1 MSKVR
6 FRTDTSNSFFGSFL
20 YDQVV
25 PRDHFLYRLRHEIPW
40 GTICVP
46 LTKIYQGGAEYGP
59 TPYHPEKLL
68 RMLLVAYL
76 FGISERK
83 AEETVRFNLP
93 AKYFVGLGVDELPP
107 EHSTLTVFKNR
118 ATEKLGV
125 GIWDKLFQKTIR
137 IAKRKG
143 IAFGTLQLIDSTHT
157 TADVNEEKDK
167 DRQKKTGKQSRD
179 PDASHSVK
187 KLKSV
192 VSPKG
197 EVMKVNDYIYG
208 YKSHTSMN
216 QENRLITSLKATTA
230 KRNDG
235 QEFISLVKKD
245 KRVGVVKDQS
255 TTPTNNTEYS
265 ADKGYDQGDNHYYL
279 EEHKLFNAII
289 LTKTRKQEKWRLIQ
303 SSPNYQKLI
312 KLRKQIENKFGEEK
326 LHHRFGRCRYLGLKR
341 YKIQAYMTAMAVN
354 VKRILLLT
362 DPNYSPPTPAL
373 CLPT

>member
-6 FRTDTSNSFFGSFL
+6 FRSDTSNSFFGLFL

-25 PRDHFLYRLRHEIPW
+25 PKTHFLYRLRQEIPW
-40 GTICVP
+40 GTIVAP
-46 LTKIYQGGAEYGP
+46 IITAYKGGAEYGP

-76 FGISERK
+76 FGISERRC
-83 AEETVRFNLP
+83 EEMVNDTLS
-93 AKYFVGLGVDELPP
+93 AKYFVGLGVDEAAPD
-107 EHSTLTVFKNR
+107 HSTLTVFKAR
-118 ATEKLGV
+118 ITEKLGV

-137 IAKRKG
+137 IARKKG

-157 TADVNEEKDK
+157 TADVNEESDHK
-167 DRQKKTGKQSRD
+167 RQKKDNKPPRD
-179 PDASHSVK
+179 KDASHTFKHEKQVMTK
-187 KLKSV
+187 
-192 VSPKG
+192 KG
-197 EVMKVNDYIYG
+197 EILKVPERVYG

-235 QEFISLVKKD
+235 KEFISLVKKD
-245 KRVGVVKDQS
+245 VRVGVVKANS
-255 TTPTNNTEYS
+255 TTPTNNTVYS

-289 LTKTRKQEKWRLIQ
+289 LTKTRTQKKWKEMQ
-303 SSPNYQKLI
+303 SSPYYQQLI
-312 KLRKQIENKFGEEK
+312 KLRKQIECKFGEEK
-326 LHHRFGRCRYLGLKR
+326 LHHKFSRCRYLGLRR

-354 VKRILLLT
+354 FKRILLLT
-362 DPNYSPPTPAL
+362 DHNYSPPKPAL
-373 CLPT
+373 CLTT

>member
-6 FRTDTSNSFFGSFL
+6 FRSDTNNSFFGSFL

-25 PRDHFLYRLRHEIPW
+25 PKDHFLYRLRHEIPW

-46 LTKIYQGGAEYGP
+46 LTKVYKDGAEFGP

-76 FGISERK
+76 FGISERE

-137 IAKRKG
+137 IAQKKG

-157 TADVNEEKDK
+157 TANVNEEKDK
-167 DRQKKTGKQSRD
+167 QRQKKDGKPKRD
-179 PDASHSVK
+179 PDASHTFK
-187 KLKSV
+187 HEKQ
-192 VSPKG
+192 
-197 EVMKVNDYIYG
+197 VMTKDGQFFKVPERVYG

-235 QEFISLVKKD
+235 KEFISLVKKD
-245 KRVGVVKDQS
+245 QRVGVVKNTS

-279 EEHKLFNAII
+279 EEHNLFNAII
-289 LTKTRKQEKWRLIQ
+289 LMKTRTQEKWRVMKN
-303 SSPNYQKLI
+303 SSHYIKLI

-326 LHHRFGRCRYLGLKR
+326 LHHRFGKCRYLGLRR
-341 YKIQAYMTAMAVN
+341 YKIQAYMTAMCVN
-354 VKRILLLT
+354 LKRIMLLT
-362 DPNYSPPTPAL
+362 GPNYSPPTPAL
-373 CLPT
+373 SLST